1 MTSISPVRVMQRLEV
16 ASGRFSLRRYPLR
29 QRETLRAWDAAD
41 EYLLNHLGRDI
52 TGRLLIIND
61 SFGALGCALSGYRP
75 TLQSDSYLS
84 HWSTRENLAANRLDS
99 DQVRLISSLDE
110 PSDQYDLVLIR
121 VTKTLALLEHELIQ
135 LKPHLTASSRV
146 IGCGMVK
153 QIHSSTLQLF
163 ERIIGP
169 THTSLAKKK
178 ARLIFATVDTDIDLP
193 VSPYPVSYPL
203 EGSAYQLVNHAN
215 VFSRDQLDIG
225 TRLLLQHIPVNA
237 DYRDIIDL
245 GCGNGVVGLMAAQR
259 NPDARL
265 HFVDESA
272 MAVASAEAT
281 FTGAGLSN
289 PACFRQG
296 DALSGFAPASADL
309 ILCNPP
315 FHQGSVVGDATA
327 WRMFN
332 QARRVLRHG
341 GELRIIGNRHLNY
354 HVKLKRLF
362 GNARQVAADPKFVVL
377 KSFKT
382 G

>member
-1 MTSISPVRVMQRLEV
+1 MQRLETLG
-16 ASGRFSLRRYPLR
+16 GRFTLRRYPLR
-29 QRETLRAWDAAD
+29 ERETLRAWDAAD
-41 EYLLNHLGRDI
+41 EYLLKHLGSDI
-52 TGRLLIIND
+52 SGRLLILND
-61 SFGALGCALSGYRP
+61 AFGALGCALAEYRP

-84 HWSTRENLAANRLDS
+84 AWSTRENLAANGIEEAR
-99 DQVRLISSLDE
+99 VRFISSLE
-110 PSDQYDLVLIR
+110 PPTGVYDLVLVR

-135 LKPHLTASSRV
+135 LRPHLSPSSRV
-146 IGCGMVK
+146 IGAGMVK

-169 THTSLAKKK
+169 THTSLAHKK
-178 ARLIFATVDTDIDLP
+178 ARLIFAAVDAGLKP
-193 VSPYPVSYPL
+193 PASPYPVCYPL
-203 EGSAYQLVNHAN
+203 EGTGFQLVNHAN

-225 TRLLLQHIPVNA
+225 TRLLLAHIPSN
-237 DYRDIIDL
+237 DEYRDIVDL
-245 GCGNGVVGLMAAQR
+245 GCGNGVLGLVAAQC
-259 NPDARL
+259 NPAASI

-281 FTGAGLSN
+281 FAAAGLPN
-289 PACFRQG
+289 PARFIQA
-296 DALSGFAPASADL
+296 DALRGFAPGSADL

-315 FHQGSVVGDATA
+315 FHQGNVVGDDIA

-332 QARRVLRHG
+332 QARRVLRKG

-362 GNARQVAADPKFVVL
+362 GNVRQVASDRKFVVL
-377 KSFKT
+377 KSFKA